1 MTLQS
6 NNCNQLMAG
15 NETVTSSKMSI
26 RLEVNLGNI
35 VDKIKIHFDP
45 AIQRPSCCLYDDIKL
60 AKVFSLQEILHIL
73 SHYNNTFYED
83 FM

>member
-1 MTLQS
+1 
-6 NNCNQLMAG
+6 MAV

-45 AIQRPSCCLYDDIKL
+45 TTQRPIYCLYNEIKL
-60 AKVFSLQEILHIL
+60 AKVFLPQDVLHIL